1 LPRPGKPLKPSL
13 KGKAPP
19 GWAEP
24 FFFFYPIYSEY
35 QVQTK
40 NRPNIFEVIV
50 VEVVWNDG
58 QHFGTVSKKLDKFS
72 TFDGFA
78 AELCLKII
86 YLTQG
91 KPLAILSSLDGIVSL
106 YVLYFQYV

>member
-72 TFDGFA
+72 TFGEIAFA
-78 AELCLKII
+78 
-86 YLTQG
+86 
-91 KPLAILSSLDGIVSL
+91 LSFCACEALLRHRFVPGLGGRERGDSGGS
-106 YVLYFQYV
+106 F

>member
-19 GWAEP
+19 GSAEP

-78 AELCLKII
+78 AELCFCAREAL
-86 YLTQG
+86 LRRS
-91 KPLAILSSLDGIVSL
+91 LALRLGGRERGDSGGS
-106 YVLYFQYV
+106 F